1 MAESLTR
8 RDGRPVNIRKVNG
21 RWMFDKGLFG
31 SAIGTL
37 PPELLLVPQDM
48 IPELVYSD
56 NSTGYIP
63 ESQITAYLA
72 SQRFRSVINQAAPA
86 YAEAQ
91 KRAQQGLP
99 TNMVRT
105 ETKLSQDALLRSVN
119 NVVKGLNETQRSNAF
134 ASVTK
139 KTRTKD
145 EQVVTFKS
153 QGEAFAGT
161 FPGDSSDPW
170 AFTKRIVN
178 AALTNELV
186 GKYRYGVNL
195 STGFLQRN
203 TEPILL
209 LPDDTGKVVEPFT
222 ASGYSNLFWTMP
234 KAEVKRWEK
243 FLGVEQT
250 GNMTNELAGKL
261 LGVANSVSMLNYN
274 AAARG
279 ETKNKP
285 YSLWDGANFLK
296 KSGSLGDLGGGGGT
310 SVSRNI
316 ASFDEADAEAILNE
330 FYTASVGR
338 RANKQEIKKFNDLI
352 NQRAKARPT
361 VSTTT
366 VSGTTSTTTQKA
378 GFTAGDAAAL
388 AEKQARTTP
397 GAVGF
402 TTATRYMDVI
412 NKLIQNPLG

>member
-8 RDGRPVNIRKVNG
+8 RDGSPVNIRKVNG

-31 SAIGTL
+31 SAIGTF

-72 SQRFRSVINQAAPA
+72 SQRFATALAQAQPRAGAAAPGGIGVRGGDP
-86 YAEAQ
+86 
-91 KRAQQGLP
+91 RA
-99 TNMVRT
+99 VRRT
-105 ETKLSQDALLRSVN
+105 EQDSVLKSVN
-119 NVVKGLNETQRSNAF
+119 AVVKNLNERQRSDAF

-186 GKYRYGVNL
+186 GKYKYGVNL
-195 STGFLQRN
+195 TTGFLQRN

-250 GNMTNELAGKL
+250 GNMTNKLAGKL

-296 KSGSLGDLGGGGGT
+296 KNGSLGDLGGGGGGT